1 MNNLLNFKGVKDGL
15 ILQINANA
23 SFTEIKKA
31 IQVKAENGP
40 GLIKNS
46 DLIGVIGTELSYK
59 EKAILE
65 ELLSK
70 LLKINVLS
78 LENFSYN
85 GNKNNKENELENT
98 LVNIPEKD
106 SKQNNRTNDT
116 KFIETT
122 LRSGNEIISDGH
134 IVVLGDVNPGAILKA
149 KGNILV
155 MGKLRG
161 IAHAGID
168 GNNNAFIAANSLM
181 PNQIRI
187 SDIISRAPDNAKDV
201 ERITPEKAFISD
213 GRIIIERL

>member
-1 MNNLLNFKGVKDGL
+1 VRWLLNNLLNFKGVKDGL
-15 ILQINANA
+15 NLQINNKA
-23 SFTEIKKA
+23 SFEDIKNA
-31 IQVKAENGP
+31 IKVKAENGS

-46 DLIGVIGTELSYK
+46 DLIGIIGKKLSYK

-78 LENFSYN
+78 LEIFSYN
-85 GNKNNKENELENT
+85 DNKNNIENE
-98 LVNIPEKD
+98 IEKTIEKS
-106 SKQNNRTNDT
+106 SKDNCKPNGI

-168 GNNNAFIAANSLM
+168 GNDEAFIAANSLM

-187 SDIISRAPDNAKDV
+187 SDIISRAPDNADTV
-201 ERITPEKAFISD
+201 DRITPEKALISD